1 MPTMTKELA
10 DKLWQ
15 LKNLDNQYSELRQ
28 ELQAWLEEAC
38 DGYLAG
44 WLRASLEKGEAFTLV
59 ALKAS
64 LDRPQFGSA
73 NEDNIAL
80 WHQLN
85 EVKRLISVYELRA
98 NQTWVQNK

>member
-38 DGYLAG
+38 DGY
-44 WLRASLEKGEAFTLV
+44 
-59 ALKAS
+59 
-64 LDRPQFGSA
+64 
-73 NEDNIAL
+73 
-80 WHQLN
+80 
-85 EVKRLISVYELRA
+85 
-98 NQTWVQNK
+98 